1 MQQINVTTAVENLVK
16 PIVESEGMEL
26 VDVEYKKE
34 GKTWYLRIFIDKNA
48 GVTLDDCQNI
58 SYQIEKLL
66 DVEDIISDSYTLEVS
81 SPGIERPL
89 KKISDYSRF
98 KNRPVKIFL
107 YSPLNNKKIIIGK
120 ILDTTDELIS
130 IEEVES
136 RDIVK
141 ILFKDIAKAHLKSE
155 F

>member
-89 KKISDYSRF
+89 KKISDYNRF
-98 KNRPVKIFL
+98 KNRLVKIFFL
-107 YSPLNNKKIIIGK
+107 MVFQYPVMKLQ
-120 ILDTTDELIS
+120 
-130 IEEVES
+130 VY
-136 RDIVK
+136 
-141 ILFKDIAKAHLKSE
+141 
-155 F
+155 